1 MTARQRWWC
10 LLCSLLCGWA
20 IPTASYAQVNCPP
33 LFLQVGSPNT
43 YYALVF
49 VDPTDS
55 QEQARLMSQV
65 TPLLNDIAR
74 KLSERAGAKRRI
86 RLELIACEHHIGNLD
101 FGIEEMRNF
110 LNFKVVAVFWKGQ
123 ENGKPGLVQLAVPVY
138 LRSDGAVRRDVEV
151 VTVYPARAS
160 HPVDSWIE
168 VFGQDP
174 PPYRPFVSMGLATVY
189 QRESDYKAAWI
200 ALCDSRIGLASL
212 AQSTL
217 RPTREQLDADIA
229 AQLLAL
235 MKDLEQ
241 AGHKAGIAKLPP
253 CIVPSGAAQ

>member
-1 MTARQRWWC
+1 MAWWRRLW
-10 LLCSLLCGWA
+10 LLGGLLLPAVAWA
-20 IPTASYAQVNCPP
+20 QANCPP

-49 VDPTDS
+49 VDPAAP
-55 QEQARLMSQV
+55 QEQDRLMSQV

-74 KLSERAGAKRRI
+74 SVSSRAGARRLQ
-86 RLELIACEHHIGNLD
+86 LELIACEHHIGSGD
-101 FGIEEMRNF
+101 FAIEEMRNF

-138 LRSDGAVRRDVEV
+138 LRSDGAARRDVEV
-151 VTVYPARAS
+151 VTIYPAQSS

-168 VFGQDP
+168 VFVGQGRP
-174 PPYRPFVSMGLATVY
+174 LYSPFVAMGLATVY
-189 QRESDYKAAWI
+189 QRASDYKAAWT

-212 AQSTL
+212 GQSTL
-217 RPTREQLDADIA
+217 RPSRERLDADIA
-229 AQLLAL
+229 AQLVAL

-241 AGHKAGIAKLPP
+241 AARKAGIATLPP
-253 CIVPSGAAQ
+253 CAVPVAAAP

>member
-1 MTARQRWWC
+1 MTARRRWWWLLCC
-10 LLCSLLCGWA
+10 LLCGCVLPA
-20 IPTASYAQVNCPP
+20 AVRAQVKCPP
-33 LFLQVGSPNT
+33 LFLQEGSPNT

-49 VDPTDS
+49 VDPAAP
-55 QEQARLMSQV
+55 QEQDRLMSQV

-74 KLSERAGAKRRI
+74 KLSERAGAKRRLRI
-86 RLELIACEHHIGNLD
+86 ELIACEHHIGNRD
-101 FGIEEMRNF
+101 FGVEEMRSF

-138 LRSDGAVRRDVEV
+138 VRSDGAARRDVEV
-151 VTVYPARAS
+151 VTIYPAQSS

-174 PPYRPFVSMGLATVY
+174 RLYRPFVSMGLATVY
-189 QRESDYKAAWI
+189 QRESDYKAAWV

-212 AQSTL
+212 ATSTL
-217 RPTREQLDADIA
+217 RPSREQLDADIA

-235 MKDLEQ
+235 MKDVEQ
-241 AGHKAGIAKLPP
+241 AARRAGIATLPP
-253 CIVPSGAAQ
+253 CTVTPGAPH